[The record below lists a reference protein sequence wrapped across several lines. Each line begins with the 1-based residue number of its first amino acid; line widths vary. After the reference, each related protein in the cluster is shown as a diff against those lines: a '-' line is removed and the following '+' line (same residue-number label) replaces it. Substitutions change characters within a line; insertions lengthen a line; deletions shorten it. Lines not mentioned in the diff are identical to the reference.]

1 MLAQWWRRPR
11 RRMER
16 SRLSV
21 EPLGVTL
28 TRSDGMRR
36 AAQGAIL
43 GFLALLGD
51 EAHRKE
57 LTRRPDKAAKDAEAG
72 RERLC
77 TDAMMHAQTP
87 LD

>member
-1 MLAQWWRRPR
+1 
-11 RRMER
+11 
-16 SRLSV
+16 
-21 EPLGVTL
+21 
-28 TRSDGMRR
+28 MRR